1 MKVTHFS
8 DPGCPWAYS
17 AGPAFAVLQWRYGAQ
32 LEWRHVMIGL
42 SETAEQYR
50 QRGVTGESQA
60 RNYRSFRRR
69 GMPFATTP
77 REQGP
82 HATWPM
88 CRVIVATRR
97 LAPDREWAVFRA
109 LQLAQ
114 FTSTLQ
120 LDTAAGI
127 EEALQWVPGID
138 AAALIAASTEPET
151 EELFAAD
158 RREARSAAG
167 GPTEFQDRSA
177 TTPEGE
183 VRFTAPS
190 VVFTAADGRSLEVG
204 GFQPVEAYDVAIAN
218 LDPTLARRPPAE
230 DAAEVIAAFPDG
242 LTTAEVAAVM
252 THHLSV
258 PDRDAA
264 EDALISAV
272 AAGAATRRAFGNDA
286 LWRPPLSSPGRGADD
301 HTAEVGRPPRQTLG
315 ARLVSRAHR

>member
-1 MKVTHFS
+1 MISLTHFS

-17 AGPAFAVLQWRYGAQ
+17 AGPAFAVLHWRYGAQ

-50 QRGVTGESQA
+50 RRGTTGESQA
-60 RNYRSFRRR
+60 RNYRKFRHR
-69 GMPFATTP
+69 GMPFATAP

-88 CRVIVATRR
+88 CRVVVATRR
-97 LAPDREWAVFRA
+97 IAPQREWAVFRA

-120 LDTAAGI
+120 LDDPAGI
-127 EEALQWVPGID
+127 EQALAWVPGID
-138 AAALIAASTEPET
+138 PATLVAASLEPET

-158 RREARSAAG
+158 RALARTAAG
-167 GPTEFQDRSA
+167 GPTEFQGRSA

-190 VVFTAADGRSLEVG
+190 VVLTAADGRSLEVG

-218 LDPTLARRPPAE
+218 LDRTLERREPAE
-230 DAAEVIAAFPDG
+230 DAAEVLAAFPEG
-242 LTTAEVAAVM
+242 LTTWEVAAVM
-252 THHLSV
+252 APHLQA

-264 EDALISAV
+264 EDGLIAAV
-272 AAGAATRRAFGNDA
+272 AAGGATRRAFGNDA
-286 LWRPPLSSPGRGADD
+286 LWAPASSAVD
-301 HTAEVGRPPRQTLG
+301 AL
-315 ARLVSRAHR
+315 AA